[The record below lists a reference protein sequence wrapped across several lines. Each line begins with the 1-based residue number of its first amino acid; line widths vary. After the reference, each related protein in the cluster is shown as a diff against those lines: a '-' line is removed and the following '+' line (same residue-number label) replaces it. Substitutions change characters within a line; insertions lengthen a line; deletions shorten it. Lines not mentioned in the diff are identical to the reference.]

1 MLTRNQKSKMVY
13 DVKEVKEYFHK
24 RFNELKKSLDV
35 NNNTLIVRLNQIS
48 KNQKVKWNQIRNSFS
63 SN

>member
-1 MLTRNQKSKMVY
+1 MVY